1 MESDDSDGWSDF
13 AEQLPILTTKSLYG
27 SAIASITAPAPA
39 PAPHDI
45 PIEGNGAEILPV
57 RPKVSYNII

>member
-27 SAIASITAPAPA
+27 SAIASITAPAS
-39 PAPHDI
+39 HDI
-45 PIEGNGAEILPV
+45 PIEDNGAEILPV
-57 RPKVSYNII
+57 QPKVS